1 MPPAARLTDAHT
13 CSHGGGAVASGGEPT
28 VLIGGKP
35 AARRGDRALC
45 GSPMDPISGGEP
57 SVLIGGA
64 MAARM
69 GDATAHGGLVTGGDL
84 SVWIGR
90 NRPCDC
96 LKHAARRGK
105 GLVTGDA
112 RARSMTDRE
121 RIDEALA
128 RVEASR
134 FAATPEG
141 QRVVERLREMHH
153 EGKISIGPL
162 EEDYNAQFNSNTN
175 ELVIS
180 DRHRNEPDYLA
191 SRLSHEGT
199 HSVDRLDYPEVIDG
213 SVDGELRAR
222 LNQLEFYEEQRAGG
236 YRDRDLEDQRIA
248 HRRDQRQPDSDDEH
262 MRELIRA
269 AEQDNPRFTEH
280 RVSAGAPGGAR

>member
-1 MPPAARLTDAHT
+1 MA
-13 CSHGGGAVASGGEPT
+13 GGAST

-96 LKHAARRGK
+96 LKHAARKGK
-105 GLVTGDA
+105 GLVSGTP

-121 RIDEALA
+121 RIDAALA
-128 RVEASR
+128 RVEGSE

-141 QRVVERLREMHH
+141 QRVVESLRAMQR
-153 EGKISIGPL
+153 EGRISIGPL
-162 EEDYNAQFNSNTN
+162 PEGTHAQFDSDTGK
-175 ELVIS
+175 LVIS
-180 DRHRNEPDYLA
+180 DRHRDDPEYLA

-199 HSVDRLDYPEVIDG
+199 HEVDRQDHPDVRNG

-222 LNQLEFYEEQRAGG
+222 LNQLEFYEEQRAAG
-236 YRDRDLEDQRIA
+236 YRDRDLELERVA
-248 HRRDQRQPDSDDEH
+248 HRRDQRQSDSNDEH
-262 MRELIRA
+262 LRELIRE
-269 AEQDNPRFTEH
+269 AEYNNPYFTEH
-280 RVSAGAPGGAR
+280 RVSTSPAGHGGAR